1 MFFSSSFSNLVYFY
15 ILYIIELL
23 YFIFIMSRRKYTSGY
38 EKLKKKKRIDS
49 LIQSKKGALDKY

>member
-1 MFFSSSFSNLVYFY
+1 
-15 ILYIIELL
+15 
-23 YFIFIMSRRKYTSGY
+23 MSRRKYTSGY

>member
-38 EKLKKKKRIDS
+38 EKLKKKRIDS